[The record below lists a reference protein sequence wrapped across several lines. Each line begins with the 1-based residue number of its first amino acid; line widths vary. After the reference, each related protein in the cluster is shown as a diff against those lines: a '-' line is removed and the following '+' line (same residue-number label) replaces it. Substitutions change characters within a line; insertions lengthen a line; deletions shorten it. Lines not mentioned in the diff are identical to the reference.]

1 MRSLLFRKP
10 STIRYNTFEATRILI
25 MGLFLASCSAQPAP
39 VPHPQPMFQPTTSVE
54 DLMRTLV
61 DPAADTLWDAVV
73 ITSTLEGL
81 TEQQPET
88 EEDWF
93 GLERAAIT
101 LVESGNLLQM
111 DDRTVA
117 EAGSTSESPGI
128 DLEPAEIAK
137 LIDSNRQS
145 WHRSAR
151 ELHDAG
157 TALLTAVS
165 NRDINGLLDGGDR
178 LYAACENCHSRFWY
192 EDQTANRSAPPIGI
206 SPP

>member
-1 MRSLLFRKP
+1 MPSILSRKLRV
-10 STIRYNTFEATRILI
+10 IRHNTFGATRVLI
-25 MGLFLASCSAQPAP
+25 VGLFLTSCSPQPSP
-39 VPHPQPMFQPTTSVE
+39 DPPLQPMFQPTTSVE
-54 DLMRTLV
+54 HLMRTLV

-88 EEDWF
+88 AEDWF
-93 GLERAAIT
+93 GLERAAVT

-111 DDRTVA
+111 DGRAIA
-117 EAGSTSESPGI
+117 EAGSTSELPGV

-137 LIDSNRQS
+137 LVDSNRQS

-165 NRDINGLLDGGDR
+165 NRDTDGLLDGGDR

-192 EDQTANRSAPPIGI
+192 QDQTANRSTPPIET